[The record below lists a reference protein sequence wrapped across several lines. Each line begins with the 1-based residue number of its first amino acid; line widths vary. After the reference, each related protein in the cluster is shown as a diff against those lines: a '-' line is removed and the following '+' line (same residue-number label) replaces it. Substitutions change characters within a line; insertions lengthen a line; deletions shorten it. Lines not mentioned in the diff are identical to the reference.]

1 MMIRP
6 HLKFQRKLMAVFVG
20 LTLLPTLVLVLVSYH
35 LIGRSIERWAGHQI
49 AMTLENKA
57 EILRDAKEIAYNLEL
72 YETGPLTRTAEILA
86 VDFDLVAALDPLNLE
101 TVGVRAAE
109 LADDNAGYL
118 IAVYDQSGNR
128 VFTSADSNLPPPN
141 LADFLNPLNELPDA
155 PTVSEELENQGFL
168 TCGMPIFSED
178 GVQRLGAIV
187 VGKLMPLTPAQMRLQ
202 MASIRNRLAN
212 IKSKPGTLESNI
224 EGEET
229 VDRRTEK
236 RTTSIA
242 LVITAVLVIALSF
255 WVSRTLAR
263 GINTPIQSLVTGTQ
277 QISDGNLDYKVE
289 VKTDDEFADLAR
301 AFNRMGNDL
310 KKRTEELRRA
320 EQIAAWQNIA
330 QKLAHEIKNPLTPI
344 QLSAQRLQ
352 RRYQNDDED
361 FAALLDR
368 CTQTIITEVEGLR
381 HLLDEFSLL
390 ARMPSPKITSVNLRE
405 TIYETLDLFDDIPS
419 NIDCQIDASPELPL
433 VTADAEYLKRAFF
446 NLIKNALEAMSE
458 MNKPTLTIR
467 AFTSADSSKVCV
479 RISDTGPGIPL
490 EMRPKLFMPHVSTK
504 KDGMGLGL
512 AIVKKILTDLGG
524 DISVEE
530 SRFDAVGATFTLW
543 LKAVNVKT

>member
-1 MMIRP
+1 
-6 HLKFQRKLMAVFVG
+6 MAVFVG

-49 AMTLENKA
+49 ANTLENSA
-57 EILRDAKEIAYNLEL
+57 LILRDAKELAHNLEL
-72 YETGPLTRTAEILA
+72 HETDLLTHAAEILA
-86 VDFDLVAALDPLNLE
+86 VDFDLVAGLDSLNLE
-101 TVGVRAAE
+101 TVGIRADE
-109 LADDNAGYL
+109 LADDNAEYL
-118 IAVYDQSGNR
+118 IAVYDRLGNR
-128 VFTSADSNLPPPN
+128 IFTSVASDLPPLN
-141 LADFLNPLNELPDA
+141 LAEFLNPLDELPDA
-155 PTVSEELENQGFL
+155 PTVSEELENQGYL
-168 TCGMPIFSED
+168 ICGMPIFSED

-187 VGKLMPLTPAQMRLQ
+187 VGKSMPLTPAQTRSQ
-202 MASIRNRLAN
+202 MASIKSSLGS
-212 IKSKPGTLESNI
+212 IKSQLGTLESNMDA
-224 EGEET
+224 GGT
-229 VDRRTEK
+229 VNRRTEK

-263 GINTPIQSLVTGTQ
+263 GINTPIQSLVAGTK
-277 QISDGNLDYKVE
+277 QIADGNLDYKVE
-289 VKTDDEFADLAR
+289 VLTDDEFADLAR

-320 EQIAAWQNIA
+320 EQIAAWQDVA

-352 RRYQNDDED
+352 RRYQNDDEE
-361 FAALLDR
+361 FGELLDR

-390 ARMPSPKITSVNLRE
+390 ARMPSPQIASVNLRE
-405 TIYETLDLFDDIPS
+405 TIDETLDLFDNVPS
-419 NIDCQIDASPELPL
+419 NFDCQINASPDLPL

-458 MNKPTLTIR
+458 TNEPSLTIR

-479 RISDTGPGIPL
+479 QFSDTGPGIPP
-490 EMRPKLFMPHVSTK
+490 EMRPKLFMPHVSGK
-504 KDGMGLGL
+504 KEGMGLGL

-524 DISVEE
+524 DIRVEE
-530 SRFDAVGATFTLW
+530 PRFDSAGATFTLW
-543 LKAVNVKT
+543 LKAVDAEA

>member
-1 MMIRP
+1 M
-6 HLKFQRKLMAVFVG
+6 G

-49 AMTLENKA
+49 ALTLENKA
-57 EILRDAKEIAYNLEL
+57 EILYSLTLHEIGL
-72 YETGPLTRTAEILA
+72 LTDIAERLA
-86 VDFDLVAALDPLNLE
+86 VDFDLVAALDPFDFE
-101 TVGVRAAE
+101 TVEIRAAE

-118 IAVYDQSGNR
+118 IAVYDQSGKR
-128 VFTSADSNLPPPN
+128 VFHSEASDLPPLN
-141 LADFLNPLNELPDA
+141 LADFLYPLDELPDV
-155 PTVSEELENQGFL
+155 PTVSEELGNQGYL
-168 TCGMPIFSED
+168 TCGMPIFSEN

-187 VGKLMPLTPAQMRLQ
+187 VGKLMPLTPAQMRMQ
-202 MASIRNRLAN
+202 MASIKNSLGSG
-212 IKSKPGTLESNI
+212 KGKPGTLESNI
-224 EGEET
+224 DGEGT
-229 VDRRTEK
+229 AYRRTEK

-255 WVSRTLAR
+255 WMSRSLAR

-277 QISDGNLDYKVE
+277 QISDGNLDYKVD
-289 VKTDDEFADLAR
+289 VKTDDEFADLAQ
-301 AFNRMGNDL
+301 AFNRMGSDL
-310 KKRTEELRRA
+310 KKRTDELRRA
-320 EQIAAWQNIA
+320 EQIAAWQDIA

-352 RRYQNDDED
+352 RRYQNGDED

-390 ARMPSPKITSVNLRE
+390 ARMPAPQITSVSLCE
-405 TIYETLDLFDDIPS
+405 TIDETLELFDGISS
-419 NIDCQIDASPELPL
+419 NIDCQIDVSPELPL

-458 MNKPTLTIR
+458 MKKPTLTIR
-467 AFTSADSSKVCV
+467 AFTSSDSSKVCV
-479 RISDTGPGIPL
+479 RISDSGPGIPP

-504 KDGMGLGL
+504 KEGMGLGL
-512 AIVKKILTDLGG
+512 AIVKKILTNLGG

-530 SRFDAVGATFTLW
+530 STFDSVGAAFTLW
-543 LKAVNVKT
+543 LKAVNVKA

>member
-1 MMIRP
+1 M
-6 HLKFQRKLMAVFVG
+6 G

-35 LIGRSIERWAGHQI
+35 LIGRSIERRAGHQI
-49 AMTLENKA
+49 AMTLENSA
-57 EILRDAKEIAYNLEL
+57 VILRDAKELAYNLEL
-72 YETGPLTRTAEILA
+72 HETRLLTDTAEILA
-86 VDFDLVAALDPLNLE
+86 VDFNLVAALDSLNLE
-101 TVGVRAAE
+101 TVGIRAAE

-128 VFTSADSNLPPPN
+128 VFTSAAPDLPPLN
-141 LADFLNPLNELPDA
+141 LADFLNPLDDLPDA
-155 PTVSEELENQGFL
+155 PTVSEELGNQGYL

-178 GVQRLGAIV
+178 GVRRLGAIV
-187 VGKLMPLTPAQMRLQ
+187 VGKLMPLTPAQMRMQ
-202 MASIRNRLAN
+202 MASIKNTLAS
-212 IKSKPGTLESNI
+212 IKSNLGTLESNI
-224 EGEET
+224 DGEGT
-229 VDRRTEK
+229 IDRRTEK
-236 RTTSIA
+236 RTTFIA

-255 WVSRTLAR
+255 WVSRALAR
-263 GINTPIQSLVTGTQ
+263 GINTPIQLLVTGTQ

-289 VKTDDEFADLAR
+289 VQTDDEFADLAR
-301 AFNRMGNDL
+301 AFNRMGSDL

-320 EQIAAWQNIA
+320 EQIAAWQDIA

-390 ARMPSPKITSVNLRE
+390 ARMPAPQITSVNLRE
-405 TIYETLDLFDDIPS
+405 TIDETLDLFDEIPS
-419 NIDCQIDASPELPL
+419 NFECQIDASPELPS
-433 VTADAEYLKRAFF
+433 VVADAEYLKRAFF
-446 NLIKNALEAMSE
+446 NLIKNALEAMSG
-458 MNKPTLTIR
+458 MKKRTLTIR
-467 AFTSADSSKVCV
+467 AFATGDSSKVCV
-479 RISDTGPGIPL
+479 QFSDTGPGIPL
-490 EMRPKLFMPHVSTK
+490 EMGPKLFMPHVSTK
-504 KDGMGLGL
+504 KEGMGLGL

-524 DISVEE
+524 DISIEE

>member
-1 MMIRP
+1 MIRP
-6 HLKFQRKLMAVFVG
+6 HLNFQRKLMAVFVG

-49 AMTLENKA
+49 ANTLENSA
-57 EILRDAKEIAYNLEL
+57 LILRDAKELAHNLEL
-72 YETGPLTRTAEILA
+72 HETDLLTHAAEILA
-86 VDFDLVAALDPLNLE
+86 VDFDLVAGLDSLNLE
-101 TVGVRAAE
+101 TVGIRADE
-109 LADDNAGYL
+109 LADDNAEYL
-118 IAVYDQSGNR
+118 IAVYDRLGNR
-128 VFTSADSNLPPPN
+128 IFTSVASDLPPLN
-141 LADFLNPLNELPDA
+141 LADFLNPLDELPDA
-155 PTVSEELENQGFL
+155 PTVSEELENQGYL
-168 TCGMPIFSED
+168 ICGMPIFSED

-187 VGKLMPLTPAQMRLQ
+187 VGKSMPLTPAQTRSQ
-202 MASIRNRLAN
+202 MASIKNSLGS
-212 IKSKPGTLESNI
+212 IKSQLGTLESNMDA
-224 EGEET
+224 GGT
-229 VDRRTEK
+229 VNRRTEK

-263 GINTPIQSLVTGTQ
+263 GINTPIQSLVAGTK
-277 QISDGNLDYKVE
+277 QIADGNLDYKVK
-289 VKTDDEFADLAR
+289 VLTDDEFADLAR

-310 KKRTEELRRA
+310 KKRTEELKRA
-320 EQIAAWQNIA
+320 EQIAAWQDVA

-361 FAALLDR
+361 FGELLDR

-390 ARMPSPKITSVNLRE
+390 ARMPSPQIASVNLRE
-405 TIYETLDLFDDIPS
+405 TIDETMDLFDNVPS
-419 NIDCQIDASPELPL
+419 NFDCQIDAPPDLPL

-446 NLIKNALEAMSE
+446 NLIKNALEAMTE
-458 MNKPTLTIR
+458 MNKPVLTIR

-479 RISDTGPGIPL
+479 QFSDTGPGIPP
-490 EMRPKLFMPHVSTK
+490 EMRPKLFMPHVSGK
-504 KDGMGLGL
+504 KEGMGLGL

-524 DISVEE
+524 DIRVEE
-530 SRFDAVGATFTLW
+530 TRFDSAGATFTLW
-543 LKAVNVKT
+543 LKAVDAEA

>member
-1 MMIRP
+1 MIRP
-6 HLKFQRKLMAVFVG
+6 HLNFQHKLMAVFVG

-49 AMTLENKA
+49 ANTLENSA
-57 EILRDAKEIAYNLEL
+57 LILRDAKELAHNLEL
-72 YETGPLTRTAEILA
+72 HETDLLTHAAEILA
-86 VDFDLVAALDPLNLE
+86 VDFDLVAGLDSLNLE
-101 TVGVRAAE
+101 TVGIRADE
-109 LADDNAGYL
+109 LADDNAEYL
-118 IAVYDQSGNR
+118 IAVYDRLGNR
-128 VFTSADSNLPPPN
+128 IFTSVASDLPPLN
-141 LADFLNPLNELPDA
+141 LAEFLNPLDELPDA
-155 PTVSEELENQGFL
+155 PTVSEELENQGYL
-168 TCGMPIFSED
+168 ICGMPIFSED

-187 VGKLMPLTPAQMRLQ
+187 VGKSMPLTPAQTRSQ
-202 MASIRNRLAN
+202 MASIKSSLGS
-212 IKSKPGTLESNI
+212 IKSQLGTLESNMDA
-224 EGEET
+224 GGT
-229 VDRRTEK
+229 VNRRTEK

-263 GINTPIQSLVTGTQ
+263 GINTPIQSLVAGTK
-277 QISDGNLDYKVE
+277 QIADGNLDYKVE
-289 VKTDDEFADLAR
+289 VLTDDEFADLAR

-320 EQIAAWQNIA
+320 EQIAAWQDVA

-352 RRYQNDDED
+352 RRYHNDNED
-361 FAALLDR
+361 FGELLDR

-390 ARMPSPKITSVNLRE
+390 ARMPSPQIASVNLRE
-405 TIYETLDLFDDIPS
+405 TIDETLDLFDNVPS
-419 NIDCQIDASPELPL
+419 NFDCQINASPDLPL

-458 MNKPTLTIR
+458 TNEPSLTIR

-479 RISDTGPGIPL
+479 QFSDTGPGIPP
-490 EMRPKLFMPHVSTK
+490 EMRPKLFMPHVSGK
-504 KDGMGLGL
+504 KEGMGLGL

-524 DISVEE
+524 DIRVEE
-530 SRFDAVGATFTLW
+530 PRFDSAGATFTLW
-543 LKAVNVKT
+543 LKAVDAEA

>member
-20 LTLLPTLVLVLVSYH
+20 LTLLPTLALVLVSYH
-35 LIGRSIERWAGHQI
+35 LIGRSIERRAGHQI
-49 AMTLENKA
+49 AMTLENSA
-57 EILRDAKEIAYNLEL
+57 VILRDAKELAYNLEL
-72 YETGPLTRTAEILA
+72 HETEPLTHTAEILA
-86 VDFDLVAALDPLNLE
+86 VDFDLVAALDPFNLE

-128 VFTSADSNLPPPN
+128 VFTSADSDLPPPN
-141 LADFLNPLNELPDA
+141 LADFLIPLDELPDA

-202 MASIRNRLAN
+202 MASIRISLAN
-212 IKSKPGTLESNI
+212 IKSKLGTLESNI
-224 EGEET
+224 DGDGT

-242 LVITAVLVIALSF
+242 LVITALLVIALSF
-255 WVSRTLAR
+255 WVSRSLAR
-263 GINTPIQSLVTGTQ
+263 GINTPIQSLVAGTQ

-289 VKTDDEFADLAR
+289 VKTADEFADLAK
-301 AFNRMGNDL
+301 AFNRMGSDL

-320 EQIAAWQNIA
+320 EQIAAWQDIA

-352 RRYQNDDED
+352 RRYQNGDED

-390 ARMPSPKITSVNLRE
+390 ARMPAPQIASVNLRE
-405 TIYETLDLFDDIPS
+405 TIDETLELFDEIPS
-419 NIDCQIDASPELPL
+419 NFDCQLDTSPELPL
-433 VTADAEYLKRAFF
+433 IVADAEYLKRAFF
-446 NLIKNALEAMSE
+446 NLIKNALEAMSGME
-458 MNKPTLTIR
+458 KRTLTIR
-467 AFTSADSSKVCV
+467 AFASEDSSIVCV

-530 SRFDAVGATFTLW
+530 TRSDAVGATFTLW
-543 LKAVNVKT
+543 LKAVNVKA

>member
-49 AMTLENKA
+49 ALTLENKA
-57 EILRDAKEIAYNLEL
+57 EILYRLTLHEIGL
-72 YETGPLTRTAEILA
+72 LTDIAERLA
-86 VDFDLVAALDPLNLE
+86 VDFDLVAALDSLNLE
-101 TVGVRAAE
+101 TVGIRAAE

-128 VFTSADSNLPPPN
+128 VYTSAASDLPPPN
-141 LADFLNPLNELPDA
+141 LADFLYPLDELPDV
-155 PTVSEELENQGFL
+155 PTVSEELGNQGYL
-168 TCGMPIFSED
+168 TCGMPIFSEN

-187 VGKLMPLTPAQMRLQ
+187 VGKLMPLTPAQMRMQ
-202 MASIRNRLAN
+202 MASIKNSLGSG
-212 IKSKPGTLESNI
+212 KGKLGTLESNI
-224 EGEET
+224 DEKGT
-229 VDRRTEK
+229 VYRRTEK

-255 WVSRTLAR
+255 WMSRSLAR

-277 QISDGNLDYKVE
+277 QISDGNLDYKVD
-289 VKTDDEFADLAR
+289 VKTDDEFADLAQ
-301 AFNRMGNDL
+301 AFNRMGSDL
-310 KKRTEELRRA
+310 KKRTDELRRA
-320 EQIAAWQNIA
+320 EQIAAWQDIA

-352 RRYQNDDED
+352 RRYQNGDED

-390 ARMPSPKITSVNLRE
+390 ARMPAPQITSVSLCE
-405 TIYETLDLFDDIPS
+405 TIDETLELFDGISS
-419 NIDCQIDASPELPL
+419 NIDCQIDVSPDLPL

-458 MNKPTLTIR
+458 MKKPTLTIR
-467 AFTSADSSKVCV
+467 AFTSSDSSKVCV
-479 RISDTGPGIPL
+479 RISDSGPGIPP

-504 KDGMGLGL
+504 KEGMGLGL

-530 SRFDAVGATFTLW
+530 STFDSVGAAFRLS
-543 LKAVNVKT
+543 LKAVNVKA

>member
-1 MMIRP
+1 M
-6 HLKFQRKLMAVFVG
+6 G

-49 AMTLENKA
+49 ALILENKA
-57 EILRDAKEIAYNLEL
+57 EILH
-72 YETGPLTRTAEILA
+72 PLTLHEIGLLTDTSERLA
-86 VDFDLVAALDPLNLE
+86 VDFDLVAALDPFDFE
-101 TVGVRAAE
+101 TVEIRAAE

-118 IAVYDQSGNR
+118 IAVYNQSGKR
-128 VFTSADSNLPPPN
+128 VFSSEAPDLPPPN
-141 LADFLNPLNELPDA
+141 LADFLNPLDELPDA
-155 PTVSEELENQGFL
+155 PTVSEELGNQGYL

-178 GVQRLGAIV
+178 GIQRLGAIV
-187 VGKLMPLTPAQMRLQ
+187 IGKLMPLTPAQMRMQ
-202 MASIRNRLAN
+202 MASIKNSLGSG
-212 IKSKPGTLESNI
+212 KSELGTLESNI
-224 EGEET
+224 DEKGT
-229 VDRRTEK
+229 VYRRTEK
-236 RTTSIA
+236 RTTFIA
-242 LVITAVLVIALSF
+242 LVITSVLVIALSF
-255 WVSRTLAR
+255 WMSRSLAR

-277 QISDGNLDYKVE
+277 QISNGNLDYKVE

-301 AFNRMGNDL
+301 AFNRMGSDL
-310 KKRTEELRRA
+310 KIRTEELRRA
-320 EQIAAWQNIA
+320 EQIAAWQDIA

-352 RRYQNDDED
+352 RRYQNGDED
-361 FAALLDR
+361 FGTLLNR
-368 CTQTIITEVEGLR
+368 CTHTIITEVEGLR

-405 TIYETLDLFDDIPS
+405 TVYETLDLFHDIPS
-419 NIDCQIDASPELPL
+419 NIDCQIDVSPELPL

-458 MNKPTLTIR
+458 MNNPTLTIR
-467 AFTSADSSKVCV
+467 AFTSADSSNVC
-479 RISDTGPGIPL
+479 IQFSDTGPGIPL
-490 EMRPKLFMPHVSTK
+490 EMRPTLFMPHVSTK

-530 SRFDAVGATFTLW
+530 TRFDAVGATFTLW
-543 LKAVNVKT
+543 LKAVNVKS

>member
-1 MMIRP
+1 MIRP
-6 HLKFQRKLMAVFVG
+6 HLNFQRKLMAVFVG

-49 AMTLENKA
+49 ANTLENSA
-57 EILRDAKEIAYNLEL
+57 LILRDAKELAHNLEL
-72 YETGPLTRTAEILA
+72 HETDLLTHTAEILA
-86 VDFDLVAALDPLNLE
+86 VDFDLVAGLDSLNLE
-101 TVGVRAAE
+101 NVGIRSAE
-109 LADDNAGYL
+109 LADDNAEYL
-118 IAVYDQSGNR
+118 IAVYDRLGNR
-128 VFTSADSNLPPPN
+128 IFTSVSSELPPLN
-141 LADFLNPLNELPDA
+141 LAEFLNPLDELPDA
-155 PTVSEELENQGFL
+155 PTVSEELENQGYL
-168 TCGMPIFSED
+168 ICGMPIFSED

-187 VGKLMPLTPAQMRLQ
+187 VGKSMPLTPAQTRSQ
-202 MASIRNRLAN
+202 MASIKNSLGS
-212 IKSKPGTLESNI
+212 IKSQLGTLESNMDA
-224 EGEET
+224 GGT
-229 VDRRTEK
+229 VNRRTEK

-255 WVSRTLAR
+255 WVSRSLAR
-263 GINTPIQSLVTGTQ
+263 GINTPIQSLVAGTK
-277 QISDGNLDYKVE
+277 QIADGNLEYKVE
-289 VKTDDEFADLAR
+289 VLTDDEFADLAR

-320 EQIAAWQNIA
+320 EQIAAWQDVA

-352 RRYQNDDED
+352 RRYQNGDED
-361 FAALLDR
+361 FGELLDR

-390 ARMPSPKITSVNLRE
+390 ARMPSPQIASVNLRE
-405 TIYETLDLFDDIPS
+405 TIDETLELFDNVPS
-419 NIDCQIDASPELPL
+419 NIDCQIDASPDLPL

-458 MNKPTLTIR
+458 TNEQSLTIR
-467 AFTSADSSKVCV
+467 AFTSADASKVCV
-479 RISDTGPGIPL
+479 QFSDTGPGIPP

-504 KDGMGLGL
+504 KEGMGLGL

-524 DISVEE
+524 DIRVEE
-530 SRFDAVGATFTLW
+530 SKFDSAGATFTLW
-543 LKAVNVKT
+543 FKAVEAET